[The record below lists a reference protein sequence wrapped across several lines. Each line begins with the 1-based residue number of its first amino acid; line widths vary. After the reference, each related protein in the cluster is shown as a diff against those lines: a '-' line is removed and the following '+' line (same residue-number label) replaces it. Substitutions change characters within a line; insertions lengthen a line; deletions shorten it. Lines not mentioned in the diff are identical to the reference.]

1 VTRARRQLADLA
13 GGGATPLASA
23 LETAAALA
31 LAERARGRT
40 PLLVIMTDGR
50 GNVALDGAAFRTRA
64 ETEAHSAAGRIR
76 AAGLTSAV
84 IDVSPRPRGDAERL
98 AELMGARFAVLPRVQ
113 AGAVRD
119 LVRDLQPAA

>member
-1 VTRARRQLADLA
+1 MVRIQRVSIPSRANSATRN
-13 GGGATPLASA
+13 GPFASS
-23 LETAAALA
+23 
-31 LAERARGRT
+31 
-40 PLLVIMTDGR
+40 P
-50 GNVALDGAAFRTRA
+50 
-64 ETEAHSAAGRIR
+64 TEAHSAAVRIR

-98 AELMGARFAVLPRVQ
+98 AELMDARFAVLPRVQ